1 MTEINEIIEQNRGLS
16 QELRSAVRLIKTAI
30 LQSQSRAARMI
41 SGTQLSLYFGVGL
54 FVSANSRKGTWGTG
68 AIEAISEQLRR
79 ELPGLR
85 GFSGQNIRNM
95 RTFAEFW
102 QPYLICSPSASKLE
116 SSEKCSPSASD
127 LNKTQNTISITND
140 YFSHA
145 KWSPLTTE
153 INRDEFLG
161 ISFTHH
167 MEILHKTKN
176 IDEVLFCIHEA
187 VIHQW
192 DKYKLREI
200 LKAGIPQPDHAA
212 PNNFAQTIPTV
223 REAMKAIRMF
233 KDEYLLDYINVEDID
248 AQEEDVDERLV
259 EQRIV
264 NNIKRFIMTLGR
276 DFTFV
281 GNQYHLEIYGEE
293 MWSDLLF
300 FNRELNALVAIE
312 LKVGKFKP
320 AYLGQLYAY
329 LQVLDEKV
337 RKPHE
342 NPSIGIVLCKSAN
355 QAYAEY
361 AVRDYNKPMGVA
373 TYKTLSD
380 MPKEMQMALPD
391 IEELKELMETDDEMK
406 K

>member
-1 MTEINEIIEQNRGLS
+1 MKENKTDVKI
-16 QELRSAVRLIKTAI
+16 SADVTQAVNVIKSAI
-30 LQSQSRAARMI
+30 LQSQSRAVRLI

-54 FVSANSRKGTWGTG
+54 YVSANSRKGTWGTA
-68 AIEAISEQLRR
+68 AIDEISEQLRR

-85 GFSGQNIRNM
+85 GFSAQNIRNM
-95 RTFAEFW
+95 RQFAEFW
-102 QPYLICSPSASKLE
+102 QPFLIHSPMASKMEFEDLQ
-116 SSEKCSPSASD
+116 SEIECDK
-127 LNKTQNTISITND
+127 
-140 YFSHA
+140 FSLA
-145 KWSPLTTE
+145 KWSPMASE

-161 ISFTHH
+161 ISFSHH

-187 VIHQW
+187 VTHQW
-192 DKYKLREI
+192 DKYTLRNI
-200 LKAGIPQPDHAA
+200 LKTGVPKPDSIA
-212 PNNFAQTIPTV
+212 PNNFMQTISSP
-223 REAMKAIRMF
+223 RQAMKAIRMF

-248 AQEEDVDERLV
+248 AQEKDVDERLV
-259 EQRIV
+259 EQRIIH
-264 NNIKRFIMTLGR
+264 NIKRFIMTLGR

-312 LKVGKFKP
+312 LKIGKFKP
-320 AYLGQLYAY
+320 IYLGQLQAY
-329 LQVLDEKV
+329 LQILDDKV

-373 TYKTLSD
+373 TYKTISD
-380 MPKEMQMALPD
+380 MPKEMQHALPD
-391 IEELKELMETDDEMK
+391 IEELKKLMSDDVES
-406 K
+406 

>member
-1 MTEINEIIEQNRGLS
+1 MEENAYKGLTA
-16 QELRSAVRLIKTAI
+16 ELKLAVQAIKGAI

-54 FVSANSRKGTWGTG
+54 YVSENSREGTWGTG
-68 AIEAISEQLRR
+68 AIKTISEQLRR

-85 GFSGQNIRNM
+85 GFSEESIKKM

-102 QPYLICSPSASKLE
+102 TQYLNRSPMATELTLENARAS
-116 SSEKCSPSASD
+116 
-127 LNKTQNTISITND
+127 ISHD
-140 YFSHA
+140 YFSLA
-145 KWSPLTTE
+145 KWSPMATE

-161 ISFTHH
+161 ISFSHH
-167 MEILHKTKN
+167 MEILHKTKDIN
-176 IDEVLFCIHEA
+176 EVLFCIHET
-187 VIHQW
+187 VVHQW
-192 DKYKLREI
+192 DKYTLRDV
-200 LKAGIPQPDHAA
+200 LKAGIPQPEHVA
-212 PNNFAQTIPTV
+212 PNNFAQTMPSTRQAI
-223 REAMKAIRMF
+223 KAIRMF

-259 EQRIV
+259 EQRIIH
-264 NNIKRFIMTLGR
+264 NIKRFIMTLGR

-281 GNQYHLEIYGEE
+281 GNQYHLEVYGEE

-320 AYLGQLYAY
+320 SYLGQLYAY
-329 LQVLDEKV
+329 LQVLDDKV

-342 NPSIGIVLCKSAN
+342 NPSIGIVLCKSTN

-373 TYKTLSD
+373 TYKTFSD
-380 MPKEMQMALPD
+380 MPKEMQKTLPD
-391 IEELKELMETDDEMK
+391 IEELKKLMDDDDV
-406 K
+406 

>member
-1 MTEINEIIEQNRGLS
+1 MLAADLKQ
-16 QELRSAVRLIKTAI
+16 AVKTIKTAI
-30 LQSQSRAARMI
+30 LQSQGRAARMI

-54 FVSANSRKGTWGTG
+54 YVSANSRKGTWGTST
-68 AIEAISEQLRR
+68 IDTISEQLQR

-85 GFSGQNIRNM
+85 GFSAQSIRNM
-95 RTFAEFW
+95 RQFAEFW

-116 SSEKCSPSASD
+116 FENLHREIEYDRFALS
-127 LNKTQNTISITND
+127 
-140 YFSHA
+140 
-145 KWSPLTTE
+145 KWSPTASE
-153 INRDEFLG
+153 IVRDEFLG
-161 ISFTHH
+161 ISFSHH
-167 MEILHKTKN
+167 MEILHKTKD
-176 IDEVLFCIHEA
+176 IREVLFCIHET

-192 DKYKLREI
+192 DKYTLRDV
-200 LKAGIPQPDHAA
+200 LKAGIPQPEHVA
-212 PNNFAQTIPTV
+212 PNNFAQTMASTK
-223 REAMKAIRMF
+223 EAMKAIRMF

-259 EQRIV
+259 EQRIIH
-264 NNIKRFIMTLGR
+264 NIKRFVMTLGR

-329 LQVLDEKV
+329 LQVLDDKV

-373 TYKTLSD
+373 TYKTISD
-380 MPKEMQMALPD
+380 MPVEMQKTLPD
-391 IEELKELMETDDEMK
+391 IEELKKLMDTEEFDD
-406 K
+406 

>member
-1 MTEINEIIEQNRGLS
+1 MEENKNISTEL
-16 QELRSAVRLIKTAI
+16 LSAVKAIKTAI
-30 LQSQSRAARMI
+30 LQSQARAVRMI

-54 FVSANSRKGTWGTG
+54 YVSANSRKGKWGTG
-68 AIEAISEQLRR
+68 AIKTISEQLRR

-85 GFSGQNIRNM
+85 GFSEESIKKM

-102 QPYLICSPSASKLE
+102 SMYINRSPMATDSEVEQKQMPIVCDNFALSKWSPSA
-116 SSEKCSPSASD
+116 
-127 LNKTQNTISITND
+127 
-140 YFSHA
+140 
-145 KWSPLTTE
+145 TE

-161 ISFTHH
+161 ISFSHH

-176 IDEVLFCIHEA
+176 IQEVLFCIHEA
-187 VIHQW
+187 VVHQW
-192 DKYKLREI
+192 DKYTLREV
-200 LKAGIPQPDHAA
+200 LKSGIPQPEHTA
-212 PNNFAQTIPTV
+212 PNNFVQTMSSTSA
-223 REAMKAIRMF
+223 AMKAVRMF
-233 KDEYLLDYINVEDID
+233 KDEYLLDYVNVEDID

-259 EQRIV
+259 EQHIIR
-264 NNIKRFIMTLGR
+264 NIKRFIMTLGR

-320 AYLGQLYAY
+320 AYLGQLFAY
-329 LQVLDEKV
+329 LQVLDDKV

-342 NPSIGIVLCKSAN
+342 NPSIGIVLCKTAN

-373 TYKTLSD
+373 TYKTISE
-380 MPKEMQMALPD
+380 MPETMQNALPD
-391 IEELKELMETDDEMK
+391 IEELKKLMDDDSDENSESGEAIEQ
-406 K
+406 

>member
-1 MTEINEIIEQNRGLS
+1 MNNNPMSTD
-16 QELRSAVRLIKTAI
+16 LRQAVQTIKTAI

-54 FVSANSRKGTWGTG
+54 YVSANSRKGAWGTG
-68 AIEAISEQLRR
+68 AIKMISEMLRK

-85 GFSGQNIRNM
+85 GFSEDNLKKM
-95 RTFAEFW
+95 RTFSEFW
-102 QPYLICSPSASKLE
+102 SQFINRSPMASEMSLE
-116 SSEKCSPSASD
+116 NLQQEIVCD
-127 LNKTQNTISITND
+127 Q
-140 YFSHA
+140 FSLS
-145 KWSPLTTE
+145 KWSPMASE

-161 ISFTHH
+161 ISFSHH

-176 IDEVLFCIHEA
+176 IEEVLFCIHEA
-187 VIHQW
+187 VVHQW
-192 DKYKLREI
+192 DKYTLRDI
-200 LKAGIPQPDHAA
+200 LKAGIPQPDHTA
-212 PNNFAQTIPTV
+212 PNNFLQTMSSP
-223 REAMKAIRMF
+223 RQAMKAIRMF
-233 KDEYLLDYINVEDID
+233 KDEYLLDFINVEDID
-248 AQEEDVDERLV
+248 AQEKDVDERLV

-264 NNIKRFIMTLGR
+264 HNIKRFIMTLGR

-312 LKVGKFKP
+312 LKIGKFKP
-320 AYLGQLYAY
+320 IYLGQLYAY
-329 LQVLDEKV
+329 LQVLDDKV

-373 TYKTLSD
+373 TYKTISD
-380 MPKEMQMALPD
+380 MPVEMQKTLPD
-391 IEELKELMETDDEMK
+391 IEELKKLMEEDE
-406 K
+406 

>member
-1 MTEINEIIEQNRGLS
+1 MSTD
-16 QELRSAVRLIKTAI
+16 LRQAVQTIKTAI

-54 FVSANSRKGTWGTG
+54 YVSANSRKGAWGTG
-68 AIEAISEQLRR
+68 AIDEISQQLRQ

-85 GFSGQNIRNM
+85 GFSSQNIRNM
-95 RTFAEFW
+95 RQFAEFW
-102 QPYLICSPSASKLE
+102 QAYLNCSPMASEMSLE
-116 SSEKCSPSASD
+116 NLQQEIECD
-127 LNKTQNTISITND
+127 R
-140 YFSHA
+140 FSLA
-145 KWSPLTTE
+145 KWSPMASE

-161 ISFTHH
+161 ISFSHH

-176 IDEVLFCIHEA
+176 IEEVLFCIHEA
-187 VIHQW
+187 VVHQW
-192 DKYKLREI
+192 DKYTLRDI
-200 LKAGIPQPDHAA
+200 LKAGIPQPDHTA
-212 PNNFAQTIPTV
+212 PNNFLQTMSSP
-223 REAMKAIRMF
+223 RQAMKAIRMF
-233 KDEYLLDYINVEDID
+233 KDEYLLDFINVEDID
-248 AQEEDVDERLV
+248 AQEKDVDERLV

-264 NNIKRFIMTLGR
+264 HNIKRFIMTLGR

-312 LKVGKFKP
+312 LKIGKFKP
-320 AYLGQLYAY
+320 IYLGQLYAY
-329 LQVLDEKV
+329 LQVLDDKV

-373 TYKTLSD
+373 TYKAFSD
-380 MPKEMQMALPD
+380 MPVEMQKTLPD
-391 IEELKELMETDDEMK
+391 IEELKKLMEDEE
-406 K
+406 

>member
-1 MTEINEIIEQNRGLS
+1 MRMKDNKTDIQI
-16 QELRSAVRLIKTAI
+16 SADVTQAVNVIKSAI
-30 LQSQSRAARMI
+30 LQSQSRAVRMI

-54 FVSANSRKGTWGTG
+54 YVSANSRKGTWGTA
-68 AIEAISEQLRR
+68 AIDEISEQLRR

-85 GFSGQNIRNM
+85 GFSAQNIRNM
-95 RTFAEFW
+95 RQFAEFW
-102 QPYLICSPSASKLE
+102 QPFLIHSPLASKMDFE
-116 SSEKCSPSASD
+116 D
-127 LNKTQNTISITND
+127 LQNQIECD
-140 YFSHA
+140 RFSLT
-145 KWSPLTTE
+145 KWSPMASE

-161 ISFTHH
+161 LSFSHH

-176 IDEVLFCIHEA
+176 IDEVLLCIHEA
-187 VIHQW
+187 VVHQW
-192 DKYKLREI
+192 DKYTLRNI
-200 LKAGIPQPDHAA
+200 LKAGIPKPDGVA
-212 PNNFAQTIPTV
+212 PNNFIQTMPST
-223 REAMKAIRMF
+223 RQAMKAIKMF

-248 AQEEDVDERLV
+248 AQEKDVDERLV
-259 EQRIV
+259 EQRIIH
-264 NNIKRFIMTLGR
+264 NIKRFTMTLGR

-312 LKVGKFKP
+312 LKIGKFKP
-320 AYLGQLYAY
+320 MYLGQLQAY
-329 LQVLDEKV
+329 LQILDDKV

-373 TYKTLSD
+373 TYKTISD
-380 MPKEMQMALPD
+380 MPKEMQHALPD
-391 IEELKELMETDDEMK
+391 IEELKKLMNDSDENYGE
-406 K
+406 

>member
-1 MTEINEIIEQNRGLS
+1 MKDNKIDVQVATDVKQAVSIIKS
-16 QELRSAVRLIKTAI
+16 AI
-30 LQSQSRAARMI
+30 LQSQSRAVKMI

-54 FVSANSRKGTWGTG
+54 YVSANSRKGTWGTA
-68 AIEAISEQLRR
+68 AIDEISEQLRR

-85 GFSGQNIRNM
+85 GFSAQNIRNM
-95 RTFAEFW
+95 RQFAEFW
-102 QPYLICSPSASKLE
+102 QPFLIHSPLASKMDFE
-116 SSEKCSPSASD
+116 D
-127 LNKTQNTISITND
+127 LQNQIECD
-140 YFSHA
+140 RFSLT
-145 KWSPLTTE
+145 KWSPMASE

-161 ISFTHH
+161 LSFSHH

-187 VIHQW
+187 VTHQW
-192 DKYKLREI
+192 DKYTLRDI
-200 LKAGIPQPDHAA
+200 LKTGIPKPDGVA
-212 PNNFAQTIPTV
+212 PNNFIQTISST
-223 REAMKAIRMF
+223 RQAMKAIRMF

-248 AQEEDVDERLV
+248 AQEKDVDERLV
-259 EQRIV
+259 EQRIIH
-264 NNIKRFIMTLGR
+264 NIKRFIMTLGR

-312 LKVGKFKP
+312 LKIGKFKP
-320 AYLGQLYAY
+320 MYLGQLQAY
-329 LQVLDEKV
+329 LQILDDKV

-373 TYKTLSD
+373 TYKTISD
-380 MPKEMQMALPD
+380 MPKEMQHALPD
-391 IEELKELMETDDEMK
+391 IEELKKLMNDSDENYGE
-406 K
+406 

>member
-1 MTEINEIIEQNRGLS
+1 MADIEKKYQTPDILIKDNECQKTL
-16 QELRSAVRLIKTAI
+16 LHAVSIIKTAI
-30 LQSQSRAARMI
+30 LQSQSHAVRMV
-41 SGTQLSLYFGVGL
+41 SGAQLSLYYGVGIY
-54 FVSANSRKGTWGTG
+54 VSANSRKGTWGTG
-68 AIEAISEQLRR
+68 AIKSISEQLQR

-85 GFSGQNIRNM
+85 GFSEESIKKM

-102 QPYLICSPSASKLE
+102 SKYLNQSPSATELAPKD
-116 SSEKCSPSASD
+116 ARD
-127 LNKTQNTISITND
+127 SIIHD
-140 YFSHA
+140 YFSLT
-145 KWSPLTTE
+145 KWSPVATE
-153 INRDEFLG
+153 INRNEFLG
-161 ISFTHH
+161 ISFSHH
-167 MEILHKTKN
+167 MEILHKTKDIN
-176 IDEVLFCIHEA
+176 EVLFCIHEA
-187 VIHQW
+187 VVHQW

-200 LKAGIPQPDHAA
+200 LKSGIPQPDSTA
-212 PNNFAQTIPTV
+212 PNNFIQTMPTAK
-223 REAMKAIRMF
+223 EAMRAIHMF

-259 EQRIV
+259 EQHIV
-264 NNIKRFIMTLGR
+264 SNIKRFIMTLGR
-276 DFTFV
+276 DFSFV

-380 MPKEMQMALPD
+380 MPKEMQQTLPD
-391 IEELKELMETDDEMK
+391 IEELKELMDYKEDNN
-406 K
+406 